1 MSKHLQNCYIDW
13 LVTVRN
19 GRVNTLK
26 RVFRRYPRQWQNS
39 AWTSLLVLWDVLQ
52 NGLGEP

>member
-13 LVTVRN
+13 LVTVRRQSEYPEE
-19 GRVNTLK
+19 GVSE
-26 RVFRRYPRQWQNS
+26 YPRQWQNS

-52 NGLGEP
+52 

>member
-19 GRVNTLK
+19 SRVNTLK

-52 NGLGEP
+52 